1 MNFCLKPDLGSD
13 HNSAVMES
21 ALVSTDLRSVGDVFG
36 AVADETDCLHAG
48 VGERSVAGEL
58 RQTFDSVLEGINGSW
73 EMLLEYI
80 RCEERRDNRCL
91 LQTFQIKCLKYILQ
105 LIYKSNRW
113 RSTSENVS
121 I

>member
-1 MNFCLKPDLGSD
+1 
-13 HNSAVMES
+13 MES

-73 EMLLEYI
+73 EMLLKYI
-80 RCEERRDNRCL
+80 RCEERRDNRGL
-91 LQTFQIKCLKYILQ
+91 LQTAFLNEQKWIK
-105 LIYKSNRW
+105 S
-113 RSTSENVS
+113 
-121 I
+121 